1 MNHPPPLVPM
11 REATDAELPRT
22 ARALLKAAETAGWKT
37 KATYA
42 HGFGL
47 GNHGEVGE
55 PIQSIATR
63 LRKPPLAAVAV
74 WHNAKFSTA
83 YVWTQ
88 YTPSRSIGARAL
100 LAFVKAAA

>member
-1 MNHPPPLVPM
+1 MKHPPPLVPL

-22 ARALLKAAETAGWKT
+22 ARALLKAAEAAGWRVR
-37 KATYA
+37 ATYA
-42 HGFGL
+42 HGYSLGL
-47 GNHGEVGE
+47 HDE
-55 PIQSIATR
+55 PGPLVESIATR

-74 WHNAKFSTA
+74 WHNSKFSTA

-88 YTPSRSIGARAL
+88 YTNGRPIGARAL